1 MASSSSPVLKTLVLH
16 YRGAVLKL
24 KVFHGTPASDIEFN
38 IRRHF
43 QVPDK
48 AALKYADGYGAPLA
62 LTSFAPDNTRYLV
75 VPYLRGNQKAPEGG
89 NGGDNSTTTA
99 LISFVGSPSSCSLLP
114 KHWCPHSSL
123 EPAVHLACSAGGG
136 GGVAGDKRRRD
147 SAPPKSA
154 FGSRASGQN
163 DHPSPVAEAG
173 LRFPPRGRRGSGCK
187 GDRKGRSPSSS
198 SIRSWKPIYLKNE
211 TCFYQKG
218 GGPKKVVTVVDY
230 GAEDYIIRFNDGH
243 RVSTTSKYLSRWHIN
258 EGTQCNY
265 VKDPANPLL
274 VIVKKAHLADEDIT
288 YDVLVVGTDREINTV
303 RKYLAV
309 QEE

>member
-89 NGGDNSTTTA
+89 NG
-99 LISFVGSPSSCSLLP
+99 
-114 KHWCPHSSL
+114 
-123 EPAVHLACSAGGG
+123 GGG